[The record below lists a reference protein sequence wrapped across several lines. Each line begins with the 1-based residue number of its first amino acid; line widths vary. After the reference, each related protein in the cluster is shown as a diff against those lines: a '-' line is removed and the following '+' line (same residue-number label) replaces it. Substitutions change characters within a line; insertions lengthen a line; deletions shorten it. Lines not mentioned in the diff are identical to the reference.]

1 MRLSESLIVPCALAL
16 AVPLTSAGCMVHVDK
31 DDYVVREEKR
41 FEVKGRPELRLAT
54 FDGSIEVRAW
64 DRSEVRVEI
73 EKRGGNK
80 EMAESIRVEAEQE
93 GDRVRV
99 EARGPDTDDW
109 VFGLAGVGHLSRSA
123 RLVATVPHECHL
135 VVVSGDGSLQVER
148 VAGRL
153 ELRTGDG
160 SVRGLDLDGD
170 VTVDTGDGWIKLEGL
185 SGRLDAR
192 TGDGS
197 VAAQGRLEA
206 VRLFSD
212 DGSITLRAAPGSRMT
227 DDWDVRSGDGGVVVY
242 LPEGFGAKID
252 AETEDGSIRPDAV
265 FALEA
270 ASDERASRL
279 HADLAGGGRVLRIRT
294 SDGTIG
300 LRRY

>member
-1 MRLSESLIVPCALAL
+1 MRLSGSLIVPCALAL
-16 AVPLTSAGCMVHVDK
+16 AVPLASAGCMVHVDK

-41 FEVKGRPELRLAT
+41 FVVKGTPELRLAT

-64 DRSEVRVEI
+64 DRPEVRVEI

-80 EMAESIRVEAEQE
+80 EMAESIRVEAEQQ

-99 EARGPDTDDW
+99 EVRGPDTDDW
-109 VFGLAGVGHLSRSA
+109 VFGLGGVGHISRSA
-123 RLVATVPHECHL
+123 RLIATVPHECHL

-148 VAGRL
+148 VAGRV

-206 VRLFSD
+206 VRLSSD
-212 DGSITLRAAPGSRMT
+212 DGSITLRAAPGSKMT

-242 LPEGFGAKID
+242 LPDGFGVKID
-252 AETEDGSIRPDAV
+252 AETEDGSIRPDAA

>member
-1 MRLSESLIVPCALAL
+1 MRLSGSLCVPYALAL
-16 AVPLTSAGCMVHVDK
+16 TVPLVSAGCMVHVGE

-41 FEVKGRPELRLAT
+41 FEVKGTPDLRLAT
-54 FDGSIEVRAW
+54 FNGSIEVRTW
-64 DRSEVRVEI
+64 DRPEVRVEI

-80 EMAESIRVEAEQE
+80 EMAESIRVEVDQQ
-93 GDRVRV
+93 GDRVRI

-109 VFGLAGVGHLSRSA
+109 VFGLAGVAHISRSA

-135 VVVSGDGSLQVER
+135 AIASGDGGLQVER
-148 VAGRL
+148 VAGRM

-170 VTVDTGDGWIKLEGL
+170 VTVNTGDGSIKLEGL

-197 VAAQGRLEA
+197 VAAQGRLDA
-206 VRLFSD
+206 VRLSSD

-242 LPEGFGAKID
+242 LPDGFGATID
-252 AETEDGSIRPDAV
+252 AETEDGSIRPDAD

-270 ASDERASRL
+270 ASDKGASRL
-279 HADLAGGGRVLRIRT
+279 RGNLAGGGRVLRIRT